1 VNVRYLALAAA
12 LLCVSSYGETPAPP
26 TNPLDAAK
34 RDLRDLPATE
44 RPRDI
49 LGKSPGFG
57 AASLPA
63 VALPGS
69 SDSPQNKPDPN
80 APPSPTWLQDALQQT
95 DAERSQRESAVL
107 ARDRGNGYKPVP
119 ATDPLAQYLGQW
131 LAPRDQELLK
141 SDARKTTDQKGNGPL
156 DLTAQNT
163 QRSGLDAWP
172 TSADAKPVAINE
184 PAKNPYL
191 QDEAALP
198 PVPLNSYAPVS
209 VMSLQQNDRSRVP
222 SALPLAA
229 VPTGPD
235 KTASSARP
243 VAKPLEPVSALP
255 TAPIIDDRKYFPQ
268 LRRF

>member
-1 VNVRYLALAAA
+1 

-95 DAERSQRESAVL
+95 DAERSQRDSAAL
-107 ARDRGNGYKPVP
+107 ARDRANGYKPVP
-119 ATDPLAQYLGQW
+119 APDPLAQYLGQW

-141 SDARKTTDQKGNGPL
+141 SDARKTTDPKGKGPL
-156 DLTAQNT
+156 DLTAQT
-163 QRSGLDAWP
+163 PERSGLDAWP

-184 PAKNPYL
+184 PARNPYL

-209 VMSLQQNDRSRVP
+209 VTNIQQNDRSRAP
-222 SALPLAA
+222 ATLPLAA
-229 VPTGPD
+229 APNSLDRAP
-235 KTASSARP
+235 SSAKP
-243 VAKPLEPVSALP
+243 ATKPLDPVSAPP